1 MTQLNLILNGVQIL
15 NTVGSIEREINQ
27 IHFDSRKVSKN
38 DLFFAVKGTTSDGHK
53 FIDSVI
59 EQGAITI
66 ICENLPQTIN
76 ENITYIV
83 VEDTSY
89 AVGKVA
95 SNFYNNPS
103 SKMKLIGATG
113 TNGKTSTVRLS
124 HQLFRKLGFNV
135 GLLSTVNNKIND
147 EIIPSTHTT
156 PDAIQL
162 NELLNKMVDANCEY
176 CFMEV
181 SSHSIHQNRIAGL
194 QFSGVVFTNIT
205 HDHLDYHKT
214 FEEYFRVKKSFI
226 DNLSANSFVLTNIDD
241 PKGNEIVKNSNAK
254 IYTLSTQVDANFT
267 SKIISS
273 NLSGLTIEIEK
284 TPIQLKLLGT
294 FNAYN
299 SLSVYA
305 IAVCLGIGKS
315 NILDLLPT
323 LDPIIGRFNFISHKN
338 IIGIVDFAHSPDAL
352 TNILQNIR
360 SLNPRKIIT
369 VLGCGGDRDKEKRP
383 IMGKILLELSD
394 VKYLTSDNPR
404 SEDPMKIIEEMVPN
418 LDSLEQ
424 VEVHFGINREK
435 SIKYAVS
442 EAKEGDVI
450 LVAGKG
456 HETYQE
462 IQGVKYPFDDMEILK
477 KYLFQK

>member
-1 MTQLNLILNGVQIL
+1 MPQLNLILKDIQIL
-15 NTVGSIEREINQ
+15 NTIGSTDKVINQ
-27 IHFDSRKVSKN
+27 IHFDSRKVTKN

-66 ICENLPQTIN
+66 VCENLPQILN
-76 ENITYIV
+76 ESVTYIV
-83 VEDTSY
+83 VRDSSY
-89 AVGKVA
+89 AVGKIA
-95 SNFYNNPS
+95 SNFYDNPS
-103 SKMKLIGATG
+103 SKMKLIGVTG

-162 NELLNKMVDANCEY
+162 NELLNRMVAANCEY

-194 QFSGVVFTNIT
+194 QFSGAVFTNIT

-226 DNLSANSFVLTNIDD
+226 DSLSPNSFVVSNIDD
-241 PKGNEIVKNSNAK
+241 PRGNEIVKDSNAQ
-254 IYTLSTQVDANFT
+254 IYTLSALENADFT
-267 SKIISS
+267 LKIVSS
-273 NLSGLTIEIEK
+273 NLLGLKIEIES
-284 TPIQLKLLGT
+284 TLILLKLLGT

-305 IAVCLGIGKS
+305 IAICLGIEKS
-315 NILDLLPT
+315 KILALLPT
-323 LDPIIGRFNFISHKN
+323 LDPIVGRFNFISHKN

-383 IMGKILLELSD
+383 IMGSILKELSD
-394 VKYLTSDNPR
+394 EIYLTSDNPR
-404 SEDPMKIIEEMVPN
+404 SEDPMKIIEEIDPIV
-418 LDSLEQ
+418 LSDEQ
-424 VEVHFGINREK
+424 VNVHFNIDREK
-435 SIKYAVS
+435 SIENAVNW
-442 EAKEGDVI
+442 AKEGDAI
-450 LVAGKG
+450 LIAGKG

-477 KYLFQK
+477 KYLFKK